1 MFNKFKKL
9 VDRQDK
15 STVIGHFQDLE
26 HIDGVSISAVD
37 AGLYNHKRDDLVL
50 FYFRNGAYHASVY
63 TKSEI
68 VSENIKWNYKVTS
81 KKIKAILINTR
92 NANAF
97 TGQSGFKSIKE
108 ISEILADELSKKQKN
123 DEESPVKIKPSE
135 LLFASTGTIGEKF
148 PKNKII
154 NAIPELV
161 TNLKYTQN
169 KYLWIKAAMG
179 MLTTDTRPKL
189 VMEQCKIGKTEINI
203 YGVAKG
209 SGMIYPNMATTL
221 GFLFTDADL
230 SSAILKKILQKNI
243 LNTFNSISCDGDTS
257 TNDMVSIFATS
268 EAGNKK
274 IENIN
279 DPILSDFKIKIN
291 NALLNLAKSVVAD
304 GEGASKFITVNV
316 IDCKNEKDAK
326 DISFSISNSSLVKT
340 ALAGEDPNWGRIV
353 MAIGKSKVKVDVK
366 KIKIFFGKI
375 KIVENGEIYEKF
387 DENEIND
394 YMKNNKIDIT
404 VSIGKGSK
412 KFTAYTMDLTHD
424 YVKINSDYRS

>member
-1 MFNKFKKL
+1 
-9 VDRQDK
+9 
-15 STVIGHFQDLE
+15 
-26 HIDGVSISAVD
+26 
-37 AGLYNHKRDDLVL
+37 
-50 FYFRNGAYHASVY
+50 
-63 TKSEI
+63 
-68 VSENIKWNYKVTS
+68 
-81 KKIKAILINTR
+81 
-92 NANAF
+92 
-97 TGQSGFKSIKE
+97 
-108 ISEILADELSKKQKN
+108 
-123 DEESPVKIKPSE
+123 
-135 LLFASTGTIGEKF
+135 
-148 PKNKII
+148 
-154 NAIPELV
+154 
-161 TNLKYTQN
+161 
-169 KYLWIKAAMG
+169 
-179 MLTTDTRPKL
+179 
-189 VMEQCKIGKTEINI
+189 
-203 YGVAKG
+203 
-209 SGMIYPNMATTL
+209 
-221 GFLFTDADL
+221 
-230 SSAILKKILQKNI
+230 LKKILQKNI